1 MNSSGGQ
8 SSVAKN
14 SNQIQREAMERARVE
29 ARRVQAEKRQAQKE
43 KRQAF
48 LQTPAMKA
56 AMGFLI
62 IFGLYALLF

>member
-1 MNSSGGQ
+1 
-8 SSVAKN
+8 
-14 SNQIQREAMERARVE
+14 MERARVE